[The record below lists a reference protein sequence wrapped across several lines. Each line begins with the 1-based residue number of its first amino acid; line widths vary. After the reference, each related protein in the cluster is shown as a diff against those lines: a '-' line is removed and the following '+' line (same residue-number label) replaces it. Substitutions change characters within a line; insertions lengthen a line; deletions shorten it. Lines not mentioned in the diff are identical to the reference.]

1 MILKNAKIF
10 HKAKLVKGIMLI
22 EKGIINS
29 IRLNHSNRDYK
40 ELLDLNEDG
49 KVIDCKNKIILPG
62 IIDCHT
68 HLRDMGQKQKESFR
82 TATKAAAFSGIT
94 TVFNMPNTI
103 PPANN
108 SKTVKK
114 WINKAKENIFIDVG
128 FISGVPE
135 QINQDEIKNIL
146 DLGVMGF
153 KIYPHDPIPNLDW
166 TQKVNFQ
173 ILLNISSIYQTR
185 IFIHPQWP
193 TPEQKN
199 KELFEEYMFRH
210 SSLLK
215 LHNKLYPCES
225 EVRFVGYALKNYKE
239 FISSS
244 KLPPKDYPLIHFCH
258 ISCKKSY
265 SLIKN
270 ILDANSNYKI
280 SYEVTPHH
288 VLLSNELEL
297 SKPSIGKV
305 MPPLRDKKH
314 SEFLFKELCNGNL
327 LLIGTDHAPHT
338 VQEKSQNFFDA
349 PSGFPGLETYP
360 LLLLNEI
367 TKYKL
372 SLANFVKI
380 ASENPARIF
389 NLKKKGFIKEGYYA
403 DILIV
408 DKSSEYKI
416 NPKTFHTKSKISPY
430 EGFKTNIQIWKVLL
444 RGNEINLENT
454 NPSGRILTQHLK

>member
-10 HKAKLVKGIMLI
+10 QKGKLVKGIMLI
-22 EKGIINS
+22 QQGIIKYIS
-29 IRLNHSNRDYK
+29 LNPLNKNYK
-40 ELLDLNEDG
+40 ELSDLNEDG
-49 KVIDCKNKIILPG
+49 RVIDCKNKIIIPG

-103 PPANN
+103 PPANT
-108 SKTVKK
+108 SKNVKK
-114 WINKAKENIFIDVG
+114 WMNKAKENIFIDVG

-135 QINQDEIKNIL
+135 QINQDEIKKIL
-146 DLGVMGF
+146 DLGVVGL
-153 KIYPHDPIPNLDW
+153 KIYPHDPITKLDW

-193 TPEQKN
+193 TSEQKN
-199 KELFEEYMFRH
+199 RELFEEYMFRH

-215 LHNKLYPCES
+215 LHNELYPCNS
-225 EVRFVGYALKNYKE
+225 ETRFVEYALKNYKE

-244 KLPPKDYPLIHFCH
+244 NLAPKDYPLIHFCH
-258 ISCKKSY
+258 ISCKQSY

-270 ILDANSNYKI
+270 ILEANSNYKI

-288 VLLSNELEL
+288 LLLSNELEL

-305 MPPLRDKKH
+305 MPPLRDKEH

-327 LLIGTDHAPHT
+327 LIIGTDHAPHT
-338 VQEKSQNFFDA
+338 IQEKSQNFFDA

-360 LLLLNEI
+360 LLLLNQI

-372 SLANFVKI
+372 SLANFVKV
-380 ASENPARIF
+380 ASVNPARLF
-389 NLKKKGFIKEGYYA
+389 NLKKKGLIQEGYYA
-403 DILIV
+403 DILII
-408 DKSSEYKI
+408 DKTSEYAI
-416 NPKTFHTKSKISPY
+416 NPKKFHTKSKISPY

-444 RGNEINLENT
+444 RGNEINLENDQ
-454 NPSGRILTQHLK
+454 PRGKILTYHLK